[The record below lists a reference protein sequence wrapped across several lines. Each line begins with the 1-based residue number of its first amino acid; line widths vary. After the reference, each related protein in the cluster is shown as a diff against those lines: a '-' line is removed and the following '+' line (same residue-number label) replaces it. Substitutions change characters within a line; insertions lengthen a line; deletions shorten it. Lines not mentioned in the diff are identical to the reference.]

1 MNAAE
6 VAGRSGHGVDGPSST
21 ARQGQAASAAKAV
34 PVATTCWGV
43 VPPSP
48 GSGKA
53 ATAIE
58 QTPPRSRQTRAAG
71 RTRLS
76 PYAVTK

>member
-6 VAGRSGHGVDGPSST
+6 IAGRSGHGVAGPPST
-21 ARQGQAASAAKAV
+21 ARQGQAASVAKPT

-43 VPPSP
+43 VAPSP
-48 GSGKA
+48 GSGKT

-58 QTPPRSRQTRAAG
+58 QAPPRSSVTRPAG

-76 PYAVTK
+76 PQAVTK

>member
-1 MNAAE
+1 VNPAE
-6 VAGRSGHGVDGPSST
+6 TAGRSGQVVDGLPST
-21 ARQGQAASAAKAV
+21 ARQGQAASVAKPI

-48 GSGKA
+48 GSGKT
-53 ATAIE
+53 ATAID
-58 QTPPRSRQTRAAG
+58 QAPPRSKVTRAAG

-76 PYAVTK
+76 PHAVTR

>member
-1 MNAAE
+1 MNTAE
-6 VAGRSGHGVDGPSST
+6 DAGRSGHGTDGPSST
-21 ARQGQAASAAKAV
+21 ARQGHAASVTKPI

-53 ATAIE
+53 ATATE
-58 QTPPRSRQTRAAG
+58 QTPPRSRHIRPAG
-71 RTRLS
+71 RMRLS

>member
-1 MNAAE
+1 MNPAE
-6 VAGRSGHGVDGPSST
+6 IAGRSGQGVDGLPST
-21 ARQGQAASAAKAV
+21 ARQGQAASVAKPI

-48 GSGKA
+48 GSGKT

-58 QTPPRSRQTRAAG
+58 HVPPRSKVTRPAR

-76 PYAVTK
+76 PHAVTK

>member
-6 VAGRSGHGVDGPSST
+6 IAGRSGQGAAEPPSMARHGH
-21 ARQGQAASAAKAV
+21 AASVAKPS
-34 PVATTCWGV
+34 PVATTCCGV

-48 GSGKA
+48 GSGKT

-58 QTPPRSRQTRAAG
+58 QAPPRSNVSRPAG

>member
-1 MNAAE
+1 MNTAE
-6 VAGRSGHGVDGPSST
+6 VAGRSGHGTAGPSST
-21 ARQGQAASAAKAV
+21 TRQGQAASVTKPI
-34 PVATTCWGV
+34 PVAMTCCGV

-53 ATAIE
+53 ATAIV
-58 QTPPRSRQTRAAG
+58 QTPPRSRHIRPAG

>member
-1 MNAAE
+1 VNAAE
-6 VAGRSGHGVDGPSST
+6 TAGRSGQGVDGPPST
-21 ARQGQAASAAKAV
+21 ARQGQTASDVKPT

-48 GSGKA
+48 GSGKT

-58 QTPPRSRQTRAAG
+58 QTPPRSKVNRPAG
-71 RTRLS
+71 RIRLS

>member
-6 VAGRSGHGVDGPSST
+6 VPGRNGHGADGRSST
-21 ARQGQAASAAKAV
+21 TRQGQAASAAKAV

-58 QTPPRSRQTRAAG
+58 QTPPRSRHIRPAG
-71 RTRLS
+71 RTCLS
-76 PYAVTK
+76 PYAVTR